1 MRIKKVS
8 QAVATDYQVNGTYS
22 TSQSQAYSCDYVN
35 TIIDSGSNQYGTWI
49 KYIDGTMIC
58 CGKQSYTGARNNA
71 WGSLYAT
78 AKITGASFPV
88 AFTTLKS
95 VNLTAEVSG
104 TSVWAV
110 SATLNSNSTLPD
122 CYLVSA
128 TSTSNSSTYY
138 INYIAIGTWK

>member
-35 TIIDSGSNQYGTWI
+35 TIVESGSNQYGTWI

-58 CGKQSYTGARNNA
+58 CGKQQHTSARNTS
-71 WGSLYAT
+71 WGSLYVT
-78 AKITGASFPV
+78 SKITGASYPMT
-88 AFTTLKS
+88 FTSIKS
-95 VNLTAEVSG
+95 VALTPEV
-104 TSVWAV
+104 
-110 SATLNSNSTLPD
+110 NSNSVWLITSDEGTTSKLPNF
-122 CYLVSA
+122 YLTSA
-128 TSTSNSSTYY
+128 TSTSSSSTYY